1 MFVCTTVLY
10 EYMKSLRIDVF
21 NLFVNTYVRIKIY
34 REFYQCI
41 IYIANEGRHVR
52 IIISSCIFRPTRS
65 IQNFD
70 HFILCN
76 TETILFF
83 IKNI

>member
-52 IIISSCIFRPTRS
+52 IIISSCIFRPTWGQYR
-65 IQNFD
+65 
-70 HFILCN
+70 ILI
-76 TETILFF
+76 ILYYVILKQSFVF
-83 IKNI
+83 Y